1 MTKTYMMNSLIE
13 KMQSPDQDYRFM
25 GLNDLMNEIK
35 NDPASFLG
43 EEATENKVLKQVLAL
58 VEDKISEVKNQA
70 VKCLGQLIKI
80 IKQSQMELVVDRLI
94 DFSAGKDDELRDIA
108 SLALKTITAELP
120 PEGKIAHSATAKL
133 APKLLAQ
140 AANPATPPEALVETL
155 AILSILIGRFPAH
168 FVAPAGGAVGGGS
181 GTTQVVVLD
190 PPPLVVLAPLLAHP
204 RPVVRKRAIGTL
216 AQFAPLAPPELVNG
230 LLEKA
235 VVGGLGAPTPTI
247 PQLVSALARTAP
259 AAVATYVP
267 KVVPAFLE
275 RLSTAAQTSD
285 EASSEEEE
293 LREYILQ
300 ALETLVLRCP
310 TEVGAWVGGEGK
322 TQPTILSAGTTWIK
336 YDPNYAAGDDEDE
349 EMGSASD
356 EEDDASLDE
365 YSDDEDTSYKVRRAA
380 VKLLGAVI
388 STRPEMLGVVWRE
401 VSPVLIQRFSE
412 REETVRLEVWSTYVT
427 LLNAT
432 AVYGTLAASVPSGK
446 RKRGDDEEMPPAGP
460 SPVDLL
466 TEQVPA
472 LTKAL
477 LGQLRP
483 PKTNATVLSAGFRV
497 LGALLSVLPGSL
509 AQQAPQVLSTATA
522 VLSQP
527 VAAGTAPLHVA
538 VMGFLGLF
546 VGTHAPGVW
555 GGGLGKLTPV
565 LLSRAKERHP
575 RVAAEALKTLSALL
589 NSSKPV
595 KSAPWVDGLYDEV
608 VARLSSADTDAD
620 VRARAEE
627 VVGDLWVCAGE
638 AVRGKGGKE
647 WDAVCRTSGN
657 TEGAVRVV
665 TRVATEAEGLSDQWV
680 NGCVQWALTLLR
692 KSGRAGKIEI
702 FGMLN
707 ALIRCYASVPPEVVR
722 ELIAQVK
729 GFVSLSDIALLSQSL
744 NLIASLLEVAPA
756 TAFPE
761 VEKTVLGQVY
771 NLAYSPL
778 LAGSSLDAVLIF
790 ISALVSADKQISPH
804 VIPGLAIAADK
815 APKGEVSAANV
826 ARCIAQVVQADLG
839 VAAGTIAEYA
849 KHVRKG
855 GKAKTSTVVL
865 SFLILGEIGRFVDMS
880 PQVDIFQA
888 AIAHFESEQEE
899 VRAAAAFAAGNITVG
914 NLHHFLPA
922 IVKLVETD
930 TKKRLLALHALKEV
944 VTHSSHGQLESVADT
959 LWVPLFEHSAN
970 SEEATRN
977 VAAACLGK
985 LAMTHP
991 SRYLPQLH
999 DRIKDANPS
1008 ARATVVSAIRYTFAD
1023 SARSYDELLAPLLVD
1038 FLTLMQDPDLT
1049 VRRLALSALN
1059 SSARTKPHLIREH
1072 LPKLLPQLYAETT
1085 IKPELIRTV
1094 QMGPWQHKVD
1104 DGLEARKTAYETLYT
1119 LLDTC
1124 LAVLDLREYLTH
1136 VIRGLDDNADE
1147 VKVICH
1153 MILFRLSQVAPAA
1166 VALRLD
1172 EATPAL
1178 EKTVKG
1184 ANVTKDTVKQ
1194 DLERAAE
1201 LQRSTLRAVVAM
1213 SKIAGSGVSPR
1224 FEAFVEEL
1232 KKNAQFGNEFRD

>member
-94 DFSAGKDDELRDIA
+94 DFSGTSRRAIYPMLLLSLRPILA
-108 SLALKTITAELP
+108 FSL
-120 PEGKIAHSATAKL
+120 
-133 APKLLAQ
+133 Q
-140 AANPATPPEALVETL
+140 PATPPEALVETL

-168 FVAPAGGAVGGGS
+168 FVAPAGGAVGGS

-259 AAVATYVP
+259 AAVAAYVP

-899 VRAAAAFAAGNITVG
+899 VRGAAAFAAGNITVG